1 MIDLF
6 NKFFTAIVET
16 IVVTPIFI
24 IILSL
29 LLLAA
34 IFYPIKKINKWLI
47 KQVQRILDI
56 WIYYIDNAYEY
67 EEENE

>member
-6 NKFFTAIVET
+6 DKFFVTIIET
-16 IVVTPIFI
+16 IVITPIFI
-24 IILSL
+24 TIILL

-34 IFYPIKKINKWLI
+34 IFYPIKKINRWLI

-56 WIYYIDNAYEY
+56 WIYYINKAYKY
-67 EEENE
+67 EENNE